1 MARKAPFSFNCMWN
15 IDGEQKPAL
24 LIFSMDF
31 LALKDAKAS
40 SRLVIGWADMYTLN
54 GYRLSCWIHALGTR
68 YFVNDGFLAP
78 NALYPKSSGLW
89 IQGRGDSSRLP
100 YNIPLYD
107 SRAETALDNEKLT
120 LRYTAYN
127 GSECE
132 LTS

>member
-1 MARKAPFSFNCMWN
+1 
-15 IDGEQKPAL
+15 
-24 LIFSMDF
+24 MDF

-54 GYRLSCWIHALGTR
+54 GHGLSYWIHALRTHH
-68 YFVNDGFLAP
+68 FVNGGFLAP

-89 IQGRGDSSRLP
+89 IQGRGDSPRLP